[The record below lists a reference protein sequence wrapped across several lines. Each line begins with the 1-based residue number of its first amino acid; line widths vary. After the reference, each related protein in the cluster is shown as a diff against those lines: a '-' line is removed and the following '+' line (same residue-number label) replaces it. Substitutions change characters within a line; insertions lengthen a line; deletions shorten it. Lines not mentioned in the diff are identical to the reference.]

1 MRPPPIILLCYDFI
15 ALIVRLLRSHCSCGH
30 RTIWWSVLLPAETL
44 ADKTEL
50 VLNYLLLDRS
60 FSFVLTL
67 FVLLQSAWIAKRLI
81 RVLINLQISI
91 FK

>member
-1 MRPPPIILLCYDFI
+1 
-15 ALIVRLLRSHCSCGH
+15 
-30 RTIWWSVLLPAETL
+30 VLLPAETL